1 MRELVSKL
9 ARGIIEYD
17 VPVLEV
23 SVSEIDKK
31 LYSEKVTEDSFVVYS
46 SNDMELEGI
55 VFSTNEY
62 VKILNKSFL
71 GRRNT
76 ITYRIDGKY
85 LNEGDVVEGNI
96 CVVSNG
102 GEVEIPFKFKVDST
116 SFTSSMG
123 EIKNLFHFANLV
135 QMNYDEALAIYKS
148 PDFIHIFLEDD
159 FYLLSMYDGLKDSP
173 NQEMAME
180 EFLIAAN
187 KKNPTKIAISSEG
200 KEYAG
205 ITEDEGDVIVISK
218 ENWGYVS
225 VDIVVDGDFL
235 SVEKN
240 KVTSSDFA
248 GSNYEFK
255 YYIHADKL
263 HAGNNFGYIEFVT
276 KSQRIRYTVA
286 VKGENTVHTSKSYKS
301 GMRDILR
308 KYIDFRV
315 HRINMDRWAD
325 DTLTIIERMRGMADD
340 HIFLRLLQAQICISK
355 GMEADASWLLENAA
369 ENLFEGEQRDMELY
383 CYYLYVRTIQKRN
396 PDFTAEII
404 DKIKNIYETTD
415 DSWKILWIL
424 FYLDETYD
432 NNISIKLTRIKEQFM
447 KGMTSPLMYFEAVTI
462 FNEHPALLRVL
473 DDFELQVLNFGSREG
488 IISKKLAEQ
497 LAELALGV
505 RGFNKLL
512 FSVLAELYDIYGTKT
527 ILTAIVSMLIKGN
540 KTQSK
545 YFLWYEEA
553 VNEEIKLTS
562 LYEYFIYSL
571 PKNYDRPLP
580 QLVLLYFGYNSNMAN
595 EKLALVYENI
605 IRNRHELESVYRNYE
620 SQMERFTAKC
630 MEQGIVD
637 EHLATVY
644 KAMLKHAMVTPEICE
659 KLPVILCT
667 HLIKCKQENIR
678 EVIIIHKERGQ
689 AKRYPVVDG
698 KAYVEM
704 YTEDAAIIFV
714 DTAGSRYAKSVDY
727 TVTKLMDMENYI
739 DLCFEMSTEN
749 EWLIMHIADRY
760 LKYRKH
766 PERTIGILKY
776 LVRMEGIRPQYKN
789 YVEKDIVDYY
799 SSNYDLD
806 AVDEYLETV
815 DGSFFGTKPR
825 IKLME
830 LMILRGMYERTYE
843 YMREFGYSI
852 IDAGR
857 LLRCV
862 SKLIELKD
870 FAEDEL
876 LVQMAIHVYRRGKYN
891 ENVLKYLGLYY
902 NGTAKEMYAIWKS
915 CKDYNYEDRY
925 LEENLIATILYTGAK
940 AAHIGKVYESYYQKG
955 AGEKVRR
962 AYLFAKAYDYF
973 VKEKV
978 VDERVF
984 EYIERDIL
992 QENPIHDM
1000 CRYAYAKYC
1009 SQKQGLS
1016 DKEINICRDIV
1027 FEMCRKGKVFEF
1039 YKDFGKYFNLPV
1051 SIMDKKIV
1059 EYHTNPKNKVLIHYI
1074 LETGALNEQTY
1085 TIKEM
1090 RDVCG
1095 GIFVQEFI
1103 LFYGE
1108 NIQYYITEEYEG
1120 QQSVTES
1127 SNATLSDTNVSEVSD
1142 RESRY
1147 TMLNDMLVSF
1157 EMHEETTLSEM
1168 AAEYMIMSKLTD
1180 LVFETKTG
1188 A

>member
-1 MRELVSKL
+1 MKELVSKL

-17 VPVLEV
+17 MPVLEV
-23 SVSEIDKK
+23 SVSEIDRR
-31 LYSEKVTEDSFVVYS
+31 LYSEKITEDSFVVYS
-46 SNDMELEGI
+46 SNDLELEGI
-55 VFSTNEY
+55 VFSTNEN
-62 VKILNKSFL
+62 VKILNKTFL
-71 GRRNT
+71 GRRNI

-148 PDFIHIFLEDD
+148 PDFTHIFLEDD
-159 FYLLSMYDGLKDSP
+159 FYLISMYDGLKDSP

-200 KEYAG
+200 KEYTG
-205 ITEDEGDVIVISK
+205 ITEDQGDVIVVSK
-218 ENWGYVS
+218 ESWGYAYIDV
-225 VDIVVDGDFL
+225 IVDGDFL
-235 SVEKN
+235 SVEKS
-240 KVTSSDFA
+240 KITSSDFA

-255 YYIHADKL
+255 YYINADKL

-276 KSQRIRYTVA
+276 KSQRIRYTVS
-286 VKGENTVHTSKSYKS
+286 VKDDTKTAHSEKMYKL
-301 GMRDILR
+301 GIRDILR

-315 HRINMDRWAD
+315 HRLSMDRWAD
-325 DTLTIIERMRGMADD
+325 DTLTIIEHMRGMADNY
-340 HIFLRLLQAQICISK
+340 IFLRLLQAQICISK

-369 ENLFEGEQRDMELY
+369 ENLFEDEDRDMELY

-404 DKIKNIYETTD
+404 DKIKNIYETTC

-432 NNISIKLTRIKEQFM
+432 NNISIKLTRIKEQYR
-447 KGMTSPLMYFEAVTI
+447 KGMTSPLMYFEAISI

-473 DDFELQVLNFGSREG
+473 DDFELQVLNFGSRES
-488 IISKKLAEQ
+488 IISKRLAEQ
-497 LAELALGV
+497 LAELAMGA
-505 RGFNKLL
+505 RSFNKLL
-512 FSVLAELYDIYGTKT
+512 FSVLAELYDIYGTKN
-527 ILTAIVSMLIKGN
+527 ILMAIVSMLIKGN
-540 KTQSK
+540 KTQHK

-580 QLVLLYFGYNSNMAN
+580 QLVLLYFGYNSSMAN

-605 IRNRHELESVYRNYE
+605 IRNKYELDSVYRNYE

-630 MEQGIVD
+630 MEQGIID
-637 EHLATVY
+637 EHLAVVY
-644 KAMLKHAMVTPEICE
+644 KAMLKNAMVTPEICD
-659 KLPVILCT
+659 KLPKILCT
-667 HLIKCKQENIR
+667 YMIKCKQDNIR
-678 EVIIIHKERGQ
+678 EVMVIHKEQGQ
-689 AKRYPVVDG
+689 IKRYPMVDG

-704 YTEDAAIIFV
+704 YTEDAAIIFIDV
-714 DTAGSRYAKSVDY
+714 NGARYAKSVDY
-727 TVTKLMDMENYI
+727 TVNKLLDMEEYI
-739 DLCFEMSTEN
+739 DICFEMSTEN
-749 EWLIMHIADRY
+749 QWLILHIADRY

-766 PERTIGILKY
+766 PDRTIGILKY
-776 LVRMEGIRPQYKN
+776 MVHMDGIRPQYKN

-799 SSNYDLD
+799 SSNYDLE
-806 AVDEYLETV
+806 AVDEYLENV
-815 DGSFFGTKPR
+815 DGTFFGTKPR

-830 LMILRGMYERTYE
+830 LMILRGMYERAYQ
-843 YMREFGYSI
+843 YMQEFGYSI
-852 IDAGR
+852 IDPGR

-862 SKLIELKD
+862 SKLIDMKE
-870 FAEDEL
+870 FERDEL
-876 LVQMAIHVYRRGKYN
+876 LLEMAIHVYRKGKYN

-902 NGTAKEMYAIWKS
+902 NGTAKEMYDIWKS

-940 AAHIGKVYESYYQKG
+940 AAYIGMVYESYYKKG
-955 AGEKVRR
+955 PGEKIRR
-962 AYLFAKAYDYF
+962 AYLFAKSYDYF
-973 VKEKV
+973 VKEKI
-978 VDERVF
+978 VDEQVF
-984 EYIERDIL
+984 SYIERDIL
-992 QENPIHDM
+992 QDNPIHDM

-1009 SQKQGLS
+1009 SQKQSLS

-1027 FEMCRKGKVFEF
+1027 FDMCRRGKVFEF
-1039 YKDFGKYFNLPV
+1039 FKDFGRYFNLPV

-1074 LETGALNEQTY
+1074 LETGSLKEQTY

-1090 RDVCG
+1090 REVCG

-1108 NIQYYITEEYEG
+1108 NVQYYITEEYAGE
-1120 QQSVTES
+1120 QSVTES
-1127 SNATLSDTNVSEVSD
+1127 SNATLSDTNISEVSD
-1142 RESRY
+1142 RQSRY

-1157 EMHEETTLSEM
+1157 EMHEEGTLSEM

-1180 LVFETKTG
+1180 LVFEAK
-1188 A
+1188 

>member
-17 VPVLEV
+17 APVLEV
-23 SVSEIDKK
+23 SVSEIERT
-31 LYSEKVTEDSFVVYS
+31 LYSEKVTEDSFSVYS
-46 SNDMELEGI
+46 SNGLELEGI
-55 VFSTNEY
+55 VFSTNEN

-85 LNEGDVVEGNI
+85 LNEGDTVEGNI

-116 SFTSSMG
+116 SFTSSIG

-148 PDFIHIFLEDD
+148 PDFTHIFLQDD

-187 KKNPTKIAISSEG
+187 KKSPTKIAISSEG
-200 KEYAG
+200 KEYEG
-205 ITEDEGDVIVISK
+205 LTEDEGDIIIVSK
-218 ENWGYVS
+218 ENWGYAYIDV
-225 VDIVVDGDFL
+225 VVDGDFL
-235 SVEKN
+235 SVEKS
-240 KVTSSDFA
+240 KITSSDFA
-248 GSNYEFK
+248 GSNYELK
-255 YYIHADKL
+255 YYIHTDRL

-276 KSQRIRYTVA
+276 KSQRLRYTVS
-286 VKGENTVHTSKSYKS
+286 VKGERALVKASKLYKS
-301 GMRDILR
+301 GLRDILR
-308 KYIDFRV
+308 RYIDFRV
-315 HRINMDRWAD
+315 HRISMDCWAD
-325 DTLTIIERMRGMADD
+325 ETLNIIERMRGMADD

-369 ENLFEGEQRDMELY
+369 ENLFENEERDMELY

-396 PDFTAEII
+396 PDFTEEII

-424 FYLDETYD
+424 FYLDESYD
-432 NNISIKLTRIKEQFM
+432 GNISIKLTRIKEQFM
-447 KGMTSPLMYFEAVTI
+447 KGMTSPLMYFEAMTI
-462 FNEHPALLRVL
+462 LNDHPALLRVL
-473 DDFELQVLNFGSREG
+473 DDFELQVLNFGSREN
-488 IISKKLAEQ
+488 IISKRLAEQ

-527 ILTAIVSMLIKGN
+527 ILTAIVGMLIKGN
-540 KTQSK
+540 KTQNK

-605 IRNRHELESVYRNYE
+605 IRNRHELEAVYRNYE
-620 SQMERFTAKC
+620 RQMERFTARC
-630 MEQGIVD
+630 MEQGIID
-637 EHLATVY
+637 EHLAVVY
-644 KAMLKHAMVTPEICE
+644 KTTLKQAMLTPEICE
-659 KLPVILCT
+659 KMPVILCT

-678 EVIIIHKERGQ
+678 EVIIIHKECSE
-689 AKRYPVVDG
+689 AKRYPVVSG

-714 DTAGSRYAKSVDY
+714 DTNGSRYAKSVDY
-727 TVTKLMDMENYI
+727 TVTRLLDMEEYI
-739 DLCFEMSTEN
+739 DMCFEMSTEN
-749 EWLIMHIADRY
+749 QWLIMHMADRY

-776 LVRMEGIRPQYKN
+776 LVHMDGIRHQYKN

-815 DGSFFGTKPR
+815 DSGFFGTKPR

-830 LMILRGMYERTYE
+830 LMILRGMYERAYE
-843 YMREFGYSI
+843 HMREYGFSI
-852 IDAGR
+852 IDSGR

-862 SKLIELKD
+862 SKLIEMRE
-870 FAEDEL
+870 FEEDEL
-876 LVQMAIHVYRRGKYN
+876 LVQMAIHVYRKGKYN

-915 CKDYNYEDRY
+915 CKDYSYEDRY

-940 AAHIGKVYESYYQKG
+940 AAYIGKVYESYYQKG

-962 AYLFAKAYDYF
+962 AFLFAKAYDYF

-978 VDERVF
+978 VDERIF
-984 EYIERDIL
+984 EYIEKDIL
-992 QENPIHDM
+992 QENPIHNM
-1000 CRYAYAKYC
+1000 CKFAYAKYC
-1009 SQKQGLS
+1009 SQKQTLT
-1016 DKEINICRDIV
+1016 DKEINICKDIV
-1027 FEMCRKGKVFEF
+1027 FEMCRRGKVFEF

-1051 SIMDKKIV
+1051 SVMDKKIV

-1074 LETGALNEQTY
+1074 LETGALKEQTY

-1120 QQSVTES
+1120 EQSVTES
-1127 SNATLSDTNVSEVSD
+1127 SNATLSDTNISEVSD

-1157 EMHEETTLSEM
+1157 EMHEENTLSEM

-1180 LVFETKTG
+1180 LVFEFK
-1188 A
+1188 